1 MLLTVFW
8 SALYYEI
15 CLLLR
20 DGWDIIC
27 HTRIPFPYGI
37 INGFVRT
44 FWLNEYPSIS
54 LPSLIT
60 WQNWCIVGFRRK
72 VEHRTSSMTFSEK
85 GEVGSRRV
93 GSSPSPLPPWM
104 PYGSATAFSWTT
116 AHIYLPDQTTGWFCF
131 THKFNVKAY
140 LVPSVQHSATCLP
153 AVADLRGA
161 RGTPP
166 GVQIISISCSFW
178 QNLTK
183 SYVGAWRVGTSTSRK
198 SWIRHCSGNCK

>member
-166 GVQIISISCSFW
+166 WGPNYFNFMQFLAKFDKIVC
-178 QNLTK
+178 
-183 SYVGAWRVGTSTSRK
+183 WRLEGWHLHLEEILDPPLLRK
-198 SWIRHCSGNCK
+198 L